1 MAGCSILQ
9 LIASLSSKI
18 SMSKIGKKIINIPA
32 GVEVKINAN
41 ELTAKGPKGELKLD
55 IFPDFQA
62 ELTDKELKILP
73 PVKTNKQTPALWG
86 TLRALINNVIVG
98 VSQGYERKLEL
109 EGIGFK
115 AAVEGENLV
124 LNLGF
129 SHPVK
134 FPIPQ
139 GLKITVVKNLITIN
153 GIGKDLVGRTAA
165 EIRSLKK
172 PEPYKGKGIHY
183 LGEVIRRKAGK
194 KAAVTTSA

>member
-18 SMSKIGKKIINIPA
+18 GMSKIGKKIINIPV
-32 GVEVKINAN
+32 GVEVQINAN
-41 ELTAKGPKGELKLD
+41 ELTAKGPKGELKLN
-55 IFPDFQA
+55 IFPDFQT

-73 PVKTNKQTPALWG
+73 PVKTNKQTSALWG
-86 TLRALINNVIVG
+86 TLRALINNMIVG
-98 VSQGYERKLEL
+98 VSQGYERKLEI

-115 AAVEGENLV
+115 AVVEGENMV

-153 GIGKDLVGRTAA
+153 GIDKNLVGRTAA

>member
-18 SMSKIGKKIINIPA
+18 GMSKIGKKIINIPV
-32 GVEVKINAN
+32 GVEVQINAN
-41 ELTAKGPKGELKLD
+41 ELTAKGPKGELKLN
-55 IFPDFQA
+55 IFPDFQT

-73 PVKTNKQTPALWG
+73 PVKTNKQTSALWG
-86 TLRALINNVIVG
+86 TLRALINNMIVG
-98 VSQGYERKLEL
+98 VSQGYERKLEI

-115 AAVEGENLV
+115 AVVEGENLV

-153 GIGKDLVGRTAA
+153 GIDKNLVGRTAA

>member
-18 SMSKIGKKIINIPA
+18 GMSKIGKKIINIPA
-32 GVEVKINAN
+32 GVEVQINAN
-41 ELTAKGPKGELKLD
+41 ELTAKGPKGELKLN

-73 PVKTNKQTPALWG
+73 PAKTNKQTSALWG
-86 TLRALINNVIVG
+86 TLRALINNMIVG
-98 VSQGYERKLEL
+98 VFQGYERKLEI

-115 AAVEGENLV
+115 AVVEGENMV

-153 GIGKDLVGRTAA
+153 GIDKDLVGRTAA
-165 EIRSLKK
+165 EIRSLKR